1 MSKNE
6 LRRRLAKSVF
16 ALVLSPLPQCQ
27 ATSEV
32 AAWVA
37 ASGLLLPLVAANV
50 TALLEGLGAM
60 VLSDLA
66 ELDEEDHAAL
76 LAALP
81 KLKRKAFLERLA
93 CVHAFAAKVCVCA
106 LLRPHHFSFL
116 LFSFEVLS
124 IKLFIATSSLCA
136 CKSTTRRN
144 GSLPFP
150 STPRSS
156 RSPFTL
162 DSLCN
167 TPSPPLISPNTTPKA
182 DLEERARREHE
193 NRAFLDDDKL
203 PAAPVGF
210 AAAPAA
216 SGATPTAATA
226 AGAAPA
232 AAAPPAVP
240 AGLGAGKLP
249 QGGNTKGCTRR
260 HLRKAP

>member
-1 MSKNE
+1 
-6 LRRRLAKSVF
+6 
-16 ALVLSPLPQCQ
+16 
-27 ATSEV
+27 
-32 AAWVA
+32 
-37 ASGLLLPLVAANV
+37 
-50 TALLEGLGAM
+50 
-60 VLSDLA
+60 
-66 ELDEEDHAAL
+66 
-76 LAALP
+76 
-81 KLKRKAFLERLA
+81 
-93 CVHAFAAKVCVCA
+93 VCG
-106 LLRPHHFSFL
+106 
-116 LFSFEVLS
+116 
-124 IKLFIATSSLCA
+124 A

-167 TPSPPLISPNTTPKA
+167 TTSPPLISPNTTPKA

-203 PAAPVGF
+203 PAAAPAGTPAFSLGGF
-210 AAAPAA
+210 GAPAA
-216 SGATPTAATA
+216 AAAAGAAPLAPGFSMAPAAFGATPTAAMA